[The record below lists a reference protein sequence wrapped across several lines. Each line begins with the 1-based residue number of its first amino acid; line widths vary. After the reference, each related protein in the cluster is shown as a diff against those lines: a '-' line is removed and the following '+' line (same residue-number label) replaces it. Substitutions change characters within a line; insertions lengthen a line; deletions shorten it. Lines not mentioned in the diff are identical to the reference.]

1 LGVPTRKEI
10 QKKIANAAIG
20 TATTG
25 LIWLI
30 SIINQIKFKII

>member
-1 LGVPTRKEI
+1 VGLPTRKEI
-10 QKKIANAAIG
+10 QKKIANATIS

-30 SIINQIKFKII
+30 SIIHL